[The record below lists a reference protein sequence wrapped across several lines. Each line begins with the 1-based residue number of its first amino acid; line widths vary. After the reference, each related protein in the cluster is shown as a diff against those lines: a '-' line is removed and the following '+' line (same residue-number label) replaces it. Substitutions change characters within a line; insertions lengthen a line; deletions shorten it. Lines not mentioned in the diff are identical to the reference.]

1 MRIRFRH
8 RLTTLLLLP
17 LLVGFGI
24 KWCRGPHEYSLLG
37 EHVQRVTEAEARD
50 PSARYTVYQIRAV
63 SYRAY
68 RNLDGNRTRHG
79 PEICYGLGG
88 DKQTMDTATG
98 CDMAYTAISVRV
110 VSF

>member
-50 PSARYTVYQIRAV
+50 PSARYTVYQIRARRFANDEPV
-63 SYRAY
+63 DPWIERENGRIA
-68 RNLDGNRTRHG
+68 R
-79 PEICYGLGG
+79 
-88 DKQTMDTATG
+88 
-98 CDMAYTAISVRV
+98 RV
-110 VSF
+110 LH